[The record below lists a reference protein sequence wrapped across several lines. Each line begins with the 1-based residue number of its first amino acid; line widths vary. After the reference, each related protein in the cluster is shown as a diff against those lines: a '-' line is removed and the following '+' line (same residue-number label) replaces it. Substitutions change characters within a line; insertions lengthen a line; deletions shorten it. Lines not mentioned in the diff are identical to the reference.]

1 MPVRVAV
8 RTTIKAYS
16 ASRLKIRSALLHDF
30 SGGGDVSSAF
40 SLHTWERRRSKEGA
54 PLKHLVAIHHEFSA
68 QSMVLAA
75 IFAAV
80 LAAAV
85 LIDLAGLLQFAGLI
99 SGLPARIEEIGGALT
114 AIAIFPLIAM
124 GLSISHDLNHKTE

>member
-1 MPVRVAV
+1 M
-8 RTTIKAYS
+8 
-16 ASRLKIRSALLHDF
+16 
-30 SGGGDVSSAF
+30 
-40 SLHTWERRRSKEGA
+40 
-54 PLKHLVAIHHEFSA
+54 KHLVAIHHEFSA

-85 LIDLAGLLQFAGLI
+85 LIDLAGLLQFSGLI

-124 GLSISHDLNHKTE
+124 GLSISHDLNHKAE